1 MKTPRVPRISHVKR
15 PLRILIGVTLT
26 TLATVYILLKIDLEQ
41 TWETLTSA
49 NLWWFGLA
57 VTIMIVTALP
67 MALRWKWLLAAQGV
81 IDRFW
86 WLTRSYFVSYTAGQ
100 ILPTSIGG
108 DAVRIFEVSKRHPGR
123 SGDMTAIVVI
133 ERGLG
138 GAATVLL
145 GALGFVLAIGHY
157 DVSAYLWIEGLFV
170 FGTLLLLVLFFS
182 RAARPHLARLR
193 PLLQKVRLERPLRA
207 FYDGVH
213 HYRGH
218 SGLLLKVFVFTT
230 VIQAVRILS
239 IWASCKAVGIDLSP
253 RIYYVMGPLFF
264 LVLLVPFTLNGFAVR
279 EAFFVSFLGSV
290 GVDADAAFAAGFL
303 FFLVTVA
310 LALPGGVILLWESI
324 RGGARPEVGHG

>member
-1 MKTPRVPRISHVKR
+1 MRTPRVPRLSHVKR
-15 PLRILIGVTLT
+15 PVRIAIGVTLT
-26 TLATVYILLKIDLEQ
+26 TLAVAYIVLKIDIQQ
-41 TWETLTSA
+41 TWDVLTSA

-57 VTIMIVTALP
+57 VTIMIATALP
-67 MALRWKWLLAAQGV
+67 MALRWKWLLVAQGIV
-81 IDRFW
+81 ERFW
-86 WLTRSYFVSYTAGQ
+86 WLTRAYFVSYTAGQ

-108 DAVRIFEVSKRHPGR
+108 DAVRIFETAKRHPGR
-123 SGDMTAIVVI
+123 SGDLTAIVLI

-138 GAATVLL
+138 GTATVLL
-145 GALGFVLAIGHY
+145 GAFGFVLALGHY
-157 DVSAYLWIEGLFV
+157 DVSAYLWLEGAFV
-170 FGTLLLLVLFFS
+170 FGTLLLIALFFFRS
-182 RAARPHLARLR
+182 ARPLLRKLR
-193 PLLQKVRLERPLRA
+193 PLLVRLRVERPLKA

-218 SGLLLKVFVFTT
+218 MGLLLKVFVFTT
-230 VIQAVRILS
+230 AIQAVRILS
-239 IWASCKAVGIDLSP
+239 IWASCRAVGIELSP

-310 LALPGGVILLWESI
+310 LALPGGVILLWESV

>member
-1 MKTPRVPRISHVKR
+1 MSAPRVPRLSHVKR

-26 TLATVYILLKIDLEQ
+26 VLAVTYILLKIDLEQ
-41 TWETLTSA
+41 TWETLKAA
-49 NLWWFGLA
+49 NLWWFALA

-86 WLTRSYFVSYTAGQ
+86 WLTRAYFVSYTAGQ

-108 DAVRIFEVSKRHPGR
+108 DAVRIFEISKRHPGR
-123 SGDMTAIVVI
+123 SGDLTAIVVI

-145 GALGFVLAIGHY
+145 GAIGFVLAIGHY
-157 DVSAYLWIEGLFV
+157 DVSAYLWIEGMFV

-182 RAARPHLARLR
+182 RSARPHLARLG
-193 PLLQKVRLERPLRA
+193 PLLRRLRLERPLRA

-218 SGLLLKVFVFTT
+218 PGLMIKVFVFTT
-230 VIQAVRILS
+230 LIQAVRILA
-239 IWASCKAVGIDLSP
+239 IWASCKAVGIDLGP

-290 GVDADAAFAAGFL
+290 GVGADAAFAAGFL

-310 LALPGGVILLWESI
+310 LAAPGGGILLWESI
-324 RGGARPEVGHG
+324 RGGARPEVEHG